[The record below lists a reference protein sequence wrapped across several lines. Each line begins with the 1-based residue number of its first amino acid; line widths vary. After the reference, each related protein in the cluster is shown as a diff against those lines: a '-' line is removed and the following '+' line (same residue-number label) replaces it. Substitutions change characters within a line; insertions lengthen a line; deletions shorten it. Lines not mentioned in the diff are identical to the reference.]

1 MCATRGREDHMAE
14 ITDST
19 VIILLTFKGDVDED
33 EAMDLIEDVG
43 GDVVAFDRFPVV
55 IIKVPADD
63 EERYIDE
70 YESYE
75 MILSADVSGET

>member
-1 MCATRGREDHMAE
+1 MAE